1 MFSSMST
8 MFFSSTFLVT
18 YLSMGI
24 ASPAPNPH
32 PQDAPPQCDV
42 AIDEKYTV
50 TERTPFEAP
59 AVRVGGKCC
68 TAPCSIAAGEEHTIG
83 ITKTVG
89 ASLDLSL

>member
-1 MFSSMST
+1 MS
-8 MFFSSTFLVT
+8 
-18 YLSMGI
+18 I

-32 PQDAPPQCDV
+32 PQDVTPLCDQTV
-42 AIDEKYTV
+42 DVTYTV
-50 TERTPFEAP
+50 DEGEPFEAP
-59 AVRVGGKCC
+59 PVRVGGKCC